1 MTSLLAYVGP
11 ETTVPLMSL
20 LAVAGGVLMLIG
32 ARIKHFCVTVV
43 KRVLHR

>member
-11 ETTVPLMSL
+11 ETTVPLLSL

-32 ARIKHFCVTVV
+32 SRIKHFCITVA
-43 KRVLHR
+43 KRVLQR